1 MTRGRTGSTAVMDE
15 LNKSQAVCAL
25 QELFMQGSHGQE
37 AELEFVYSFA
47 MPFDL
52 WKAKKD
58 RPGQPP
64 AAADDEARRAARY
77 LSEVESQARRQ
88 GAQRFGFKVLSHH
101 LDERPYLGR
110 LLKQRKYRVIYL
122 TRNPA
127 RQVISGM
134 VANERGVFGVPK
146 DFEDARRYRIDVD
159 DFERRVQWEREAV
172 EKERVWLAAEGFRFV
187 EMRYEDFV
195 SDRAAFYDRV
205 FRFLGLSPELPPPSD
220 WGIAIKDLRKTIK
233 NYKAV
238 VERAAAIGAPID
250 I

>member
-15 LNKSQAVCAL
+15 LNKSPAICAL
-25 QELFMQGSHGQE
+25 QELFMQGSNGKE
-37 AELEFVYSFA
+37 EELEFVYSFV
-47 MPFDL
+47 MPFDV

-58 RPGQPP
+58 RQGQPP
-64 AAADDEARRAARY
+64 AAGDDDATKATRY
-77 LSEVESQARRQ
+77 LAEVESLARRQ
-88 GAQRFGFKVLSHH
+88 GAASFGFKVLSHH
-101 LDERPYLGR
+101 LDERPYLGS

-146 DFEDARRYRIDVD
+146 DFEDPRRYRIDVD
-159 DFERRVQWEREAV
+159 QFEQRVQWERESV
-172 EKERVWLAAEGFRFV
+172 EKERAWLAAEGFHFV
-187 EMRYEDFV
+187 EMTYEDFV
-195 SDRAAFYDRV
+195 SDRASFYDRV

-233 NYKAV
+233 NYKDV